1 VARTSATSPS
11 ARGKLEEIL
20 HRHEFGAVRPPNAW
34 DLLRQKINEWL
45 LHLLRGIL
53 NRLEGHPMGVKMLFW
68 IVVLGVTSWIALML
82 FRFWNESARRDEIV
96 AIDSVAAHRSWQE
109 WIRAARE
116 AAAHGDFREAVHS
129 VYWAGIVNL
138 EDSGVIEPD
147 RTRTPREYLRAVA
160 ESSGDAPAPSAK
172 LRAPLAALTSR
183 LERVWYGLRP
193 AGAED
198 FQECMERV
206 QELGCR
212 LP

>member
-1 VARTSATSPS
+1 
-11 ARGKLEEIL
+11 
-20 HRHEFGAVRPPNAW
+20 
-34 DLLRQKINEWL
+34 
-45 LHLLRGIL
+45 
-53 NRLEGHPMGVKMLFW
+53 
-68 IVVLGVTSWIALML
+68 
-82 FRFWNESARRDEIV
+82 
-96 AIDSVAAHRSWQE
+96 VAAHRSWQE